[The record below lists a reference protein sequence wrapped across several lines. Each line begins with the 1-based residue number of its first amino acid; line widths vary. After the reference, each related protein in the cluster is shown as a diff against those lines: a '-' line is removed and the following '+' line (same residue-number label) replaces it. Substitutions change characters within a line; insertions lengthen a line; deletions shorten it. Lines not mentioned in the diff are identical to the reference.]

1 MSVAASASG
10 CTSLTLIPSRGLFA
24 INFTTALARPALELH
39 GSAESKHLHAGRP
52 IAIAG
57 RVCQPRRFETHIED
71 SIEALLSGR
80 LAHAQQC
87 FATGSIVIS
96 LDYFKRVIAGL
107 RGLIGG
113 RIKTYEPL
121 LERARRE
128 ALLRMT
134 ESAREQ
140 GYDAIFNVRLETSRL
155 ANATRDGK
163 GTAGVEMLAFGTAVK
178 FASRLG

>member
-1 MSVAASASG
+1 M
-10 CTSLTLIPSRGLFA
+10 P
-24 INFTTALARPALELH
+24 TALRFGLPEMEDAFDRLNLFVSFGLPLLLLMAAYFI
-39 GSAESKHLHAGRP
+39 GSLIEKNHFRS
-52 IAIAG
+52 I
-57 RVCQPRRFETHIED
+57 RRRED
-71 SIEALLSGR
+71 DLRGFPVGSFDTMPEDWKVSSSDMV
-80 LAHAQQC
+80 
-87 FATGSIVIS
+87 TGSIVIS

-140 GYDAIFNVRLETSRL
+140 GYDAVFNVRLETSRL
-155 ANATRDGK
+155 ANAARDGK

-178 FASRLG
+178 LVNRLG

>member
-1 MSVAASASG
+1 MENLGLLFDFGLPLLILMIAYFIGSA
-10 CTSLTLIPSRGLFA
+10 IEKRHFA
-24 INFTTALARPALELH
+24 NIRKREDDLH
-39 GSAESKHLHAGRP
+39 GFPVVSFDTMPDDWKVSSSNL
-52 IAIAG
+52 
-57 RVCQPRRFETHIED
+57 V
-71 SIEALLSGR
+71 
-80 LAHAQQC
+80 
-87 FATGSIVIS
+87 TGSIVIS

-178 FASRLG
+178 FASRFG

>member
-1 MSVAASASG
+1 MEDIAQN
-10 CTSLTLIPSRGLFA
+10 LGLFLNYA
-24 INFTTALARPALELH
+24 LPLLVLMTAYFI
-39 GSAESKHLHAGRP
+39 GS
-52 IAIAG
+52 
-57 RVCQPRRFETHIED
+57 VIEKRHFA
-71 SIEALLSGR
+71 SIHEREDNVQGFPVVSFDTMPDDWNASSSDLV
-80 LAHAQQC
+80 
-87 FATGSIVIS
+87 TGSIVIS

-107 RGLIGG
+107 RGLVGG

-140 GYDAIFNVRLETSRL
+140 GFDAIFNVRLETSRL
-155 ANATRDGK
+155 ANASRDGK

-178 FASRLG
+178 LRNRPG

>member
-1 MSVAASASG
+1 MEDTVNNF
-10 CTSLTLIPSRGLFA
+10 SLFFNYGLPILLLVFA
-24 INFTTALARPALELH
+24 YFIGNMIEKGHFRNIRKREDAVH
-39 GSAESKHLHAGRP
+39 GFPVVSFDTMPEEWRAGSSTM
-52 IAIAG
+52 
-57 RVCQPRRFETHIED
+57 V
-71 SIEALLSGR
+71 
-80 LAHAQQC
+80 
-87 FATGSIVIS
+87 TGSIVIS

-134 ESAREQ
+134 ESAKEQ
-140 GYDAIFNVRLETSRL
+140 GYDAVFNVRLETSRL
-155 ANATRDGK
+155 ANARRDGN

-178 FASRLG
+178 FAGRIG

>member
-1 MSVAASASG
+1 MLSVFFNYALPLIILAGAYFIGSAIEKRHFASIREREDAAHGFPVVSFDTMPADWNASG
-10 CTSLTLIPSRGLFA
+10 SGL
-24 INFTTALARPALELH
+24 
-39 GSAESKHLHAGRP
+39 
-52 IAIAG
+52 
-57 RVCQPRRFETHIED
+57 V
-71 SIEALLSGR
+71 
-80 LAHAQQC
+80 
-87 FATGSIVIS
+87 TGSIVIS

-134 ESAREQ
+134 ESARSQ

-178 FASRLG
+178 FSRP